1 MGGLTIEETQSLIDA
16 GILNNNALLE
26 LQERGLVGKR
36 RRRKNKNYVLN
47 MDNIKVYPTLT
58 FKGHGKG
65 NENSNVMQSIR
76 NEFDTLINKY
86 KENK

>member
-1 MGGLTIEETQSLIDA
+1 
-16 GILNNNALLE
+16 
-26 LQERGLVGKR
+26 
-36 RRRKNKNYVLN
+36 